1 MEFEESLICTDHEL
15 RRTSLYSPLSD
26 CGREGALRVQARGGG
41 GAVLRHHLLGARRVG
56 RRHAAQGQGR
66 QALRTE
72 EDLQGGEFIDQ
83 AKYLLCCGQRR
94 VRRRMPSLC
103 LYNCKLLHM

>member
-1 MEFEESLICTDHEL
+1 MEFEESLISTENEL
-15 RRTSLYSPLSD
+15 RRTSLSPLSD

-66 QALRTE
+66 QALRPE

-83 AKYLLCCGQRR
+83 AKYKDGLRGSVNMR
-94 VRRRMPSLC
+94 
-103 LYNCKLLHM
+103 